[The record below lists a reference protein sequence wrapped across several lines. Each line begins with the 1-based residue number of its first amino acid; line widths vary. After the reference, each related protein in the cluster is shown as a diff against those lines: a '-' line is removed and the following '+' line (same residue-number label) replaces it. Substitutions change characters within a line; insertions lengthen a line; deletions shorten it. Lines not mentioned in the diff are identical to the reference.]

1 MRKVKKMM
9 KKMRRR
15 TMRIEEEEDHKHI
28 TNAEY
33 KGKLRPP
40 PVPIAVVKVVPPP
53 TKMKQTARMSTGG
66 KILRHNLASKNPVS
80 NLSRREYMKVPTK
93 DLPGEWD
100 HHLPKGKEKAST
112 PEWKPSK
119 AKIEEKLWGD
129 FARSTEQF
137 QQAYNLMMS
146 VVKDL
151 QDHHNPQEQE
161 KNKKE

>member
-1 MRKVKKMM
+1 MDDDDELEGNSPTSMWRRNRKRKDYDDEEDEEDDDEESEEDDEEDEEEDD
-9 KKMRRR
+9 
-15 TMRIEEEEDHKHI
+15 EEEEDHKHI

-93 DLPGEWD
+93 DLP
-100 HHLPKGKEKAST
+100 
-112 PEWKPSK
+112 
-119 AKIEEKLWGD
+119 
-129 FARSTEQF
+129 
-137 QQAYNLMMS
+137 
-146 VVKDL
+146 
-151 QDHHNPQEQE
+151 
-161 KNKKE
+161 